1 MAILSDASSCF
12 MSLSLPS
19 KDEFGMT
26 IKIEKLIEDVKGMGG
41 FSIWERCMFSLVKG
55 WTPNCPNC
63 SVVCFLELQMA
74 PNNSETHPVAGDDIE
89 IYDKHPVDGRNL
101 ANQLI

>member
-12 MSLSLPS
+12 MSLSLPR

-26 IKIEKLIEDVKGMGG
+26 IKIEKLIEDVKGMGR
-41 FSIWERCMFSLVKG
+41 FTIWERCMFSLVKG

-74 PNNSETHPVAGDDIE
+74 EMHPVAGDDIE